1 MQQNSQ
7 NRPFCS
13 DPLWDLNLTW
23 YNKDPDFTHCFQ
35 STVLIYV
42 PALLF
47 VSFLPFKFWTWENK
61 KKGCVPWTPIIIAR
75 LALNLALIVINL
87 IQFVME
93 MVWLDKTRP
102 ISNIIAP
109 VVLVVTFLLATYV
122 EVRIKNIPN

>member
-42 PALLF
+42 PDVLF
-47 VSFLPFKFWTWENK
+47 ASFLPFKFWTWEKK
-61 KKGCVPWTPIIIAR
+61 KKGSIPWKSVIGAR

-93 MVWLDKTRP
+93 MVWLDKMRP

-122 EVRIKNIPN
+122 EVRI

>member
-23 YNKDPDFTHCFQ
+23 YTEDPDFTLCFQ

-47 VSFLPFKFWTWENK
+47 ASFLPFKFWTWEK
-61 KKGCVPWTPIIIAR
+61 KKKSSVPWTPIIGLR

-93 MVWLDKTRP
+93 MVWLDKMNRP

-122 EVRIKNIPN
+122 EVRI

>member
-1 MQQNSQ
+1 M
-7 NRPFCS
+7 
-13 DPLWDLNLTW
+13 NLTW

-47 VSFLPFKFWTWENK
+47 ASFLPFKFWTWESK
-61 KKGCVPWTPIIIAR
+61 KKGSVPWTPIIIAR
-75 LALNLALIVINL
+75 LALNLALIIINL

-102 ISNIIAP
+102 VSNIIAP
-109 VVLVVTFLLATYV
+109 VVLMATFLLATYV
-122 EVRIKNIPN
+122 EVRI